1 MTSLVE
7 ERERGD
13 PLLLMVCLLR
23 DGMRGKGL
31 PGLASGLSGEE
42 EREKREGEKHR
53 ERFLASICRER
64 ERERV
69 KVSREREDDLLW
81 EIREHVTIM

>member
-1 MTSLVE
+1 MYVCVPLTTVSVTSLVE

-13 PLLLMVCLLR
+13 PLLLIVCLLR
-23 DGMRGKGL
+23 EGMRGKGL
-31 PGLASGLSGEE
+31 AGLASGLSGEE

-64 ERERV
+64 GGGGGGGGS
-69 KVSREREDDLLW
+69 K
-81 EIREHVTIM
+81 